1 MIMLEKIKKSLR
13 ITHTSLDDEIRDLIN
28 AALADLRISGVVNL
42 LETDPLIIRAVTVY
56 CKANFGLDNPNS
68 EKYQASYESLK
79 NHLSLSGEYNVVQ

>member
-1 MIMLEKIKKSLR
+1 MLEKIKKSLR